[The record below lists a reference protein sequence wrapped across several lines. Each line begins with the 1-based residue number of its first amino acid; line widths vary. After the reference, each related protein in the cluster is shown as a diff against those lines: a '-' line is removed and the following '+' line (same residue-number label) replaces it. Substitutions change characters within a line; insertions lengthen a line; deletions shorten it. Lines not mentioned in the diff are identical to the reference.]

1 MAVAKWSS
9 NKKPIEPIYK
19 DRFVY
24 SLIGLNT
31 TILNISDSITLKSSK
46 DEDVVDCE
54 FFFDSNNISNFDSNS
69 FLKDV
74 KYILLEIFTSTG
86 QSIKNILIK
95 CEFISFEVNFNT
107 NDSNILKVIL
117 KMKSLLSINIR
128 EVNLVSL
135 VKSLQRDIKIDS
147 LF

>member
-1 MAVAKWSS
+1 MAIAKYRST
-9 NKKPIEPIYK
+9 IVEPIYK

-31 TILNISDSITLKSSK
+31 TILNLSNSITFKSTI
-46 DEDVVDCE
+46 DEDIIDCQ
-54 FFFDSNNISNFDSNS
+54 FFFDSNNISNFDSNG

-74 KYILLEIFTSTG
+74 KYILLEIFNSAG
-86 QSIKNILIK
+86 ESVKRIIIS
-95 CEFISFEVNFNT
+95 CEFISFEINFNT
-107 NDSNILKVIL
+107 IDSNILKVIL
-117 KMKSLLSINIR
+117 KMKSLSSKNIKEIN
-128 EVNLVSL
+128 LASL

>member
-1 MAVAKWSS
+1 MLKYRV
-9 NKKPIEPIYK
+9 NTREPIYK

-24 SLIGLNT
+24 SLIGLDT
-31 TILNISDSITLKSSK
+31 IILNISNSITFKSTK
-46 DEDVVDCE
+46 DEDIIDCQ
-54 FFFDSNNISNFDSNS
+54 FFFDSNNISNFDSNG

-74 KYILLEIFTSTG
+74 KYILLEIFNSTG
-86 QSIKNILIK
+86 QSVKNILIK
-95 CEFISFEVNFNT
+95 CEFISFEISFNT

-117 KMKSLLSINIR
+117 KMKSLSSTTIKEINLASI
-128 EVNLVSL
+128 